1 MVRLRSENQQ
11 SSQDDKS
18 LANDAYQ
25 QFLTF
30 LLGNQVLGIDILEI
44 KEIIETTRITR
55 IPKTP
60 AYIRGVINLRG
71 NIVPVI
77 DLSARLYQ
85 YASELSKLSCI
96 VLVEVELNHEM
107 HMVGALIDQVN
118 EILDIAEADLLPA
131 PDFGTEIRID
141 FIKAMGKVNN
151 EFITLLAIERI
162 LSIIELA
169 EFQSITQE
177 NNQQFQTSEVSK

>member
-1 MVRLRSENQQ
+1 MVRLISESQQ
-11 SSQDDKS
+11 SSQDDS
-18 LANDAYQ
+18 YQ

-30 LLGNQVLGIDILEI
+30 LLGNQVLGINILEI
-44 KEIIETTRITR
+44 KEIIETTKITR

-85 YASELSKLSCI
+85 HASDLSKLSCI
-96 VLVEVELNHEM
+96 VLIEVDLNHEM
-107 HMVGALIDQVN
+107 HMIGALIDQVN
-118 EILDIAEADLLPA
+118 EILDIAEVDLLPA

-141 FIKAMGKVNN
+141 FIKAMGRVNN

-162 LSIIELA
+162 LSITELSA
-169 EFQSITQE
+169 LQHANQPITQE
-177 NNQQFQTSEVSK
+177 NNQVQFQTSEVSK